1 MERSQEMTCPQN
13 TGDAAEWIVAYAART
28 LDSGKEA
35 AFERHLESCASCREM
50 AAAQRAV
57 WSALDALPPLPVSS
71 NFDSKLYQRIA
82 EEQRLAWWQRFSQA
96 HWSWRPA
103 MPVAAACAV
112 LIVAF
117 LVKNAGPSNTPQQQ
131 PQPQLQIDQ
140 VERALDDMD
149 MLKQAGVEFA
159 LEKNTPR
166 EQI

>member
-1 MERSQEMTCPQN
+1 
-13 TGDAAEWIVAYAART
+13 
-28 LDSGKEA
+28 L
-35 AFERHLESCASCREM
+35 

-57 WSALDALPPLPVSS
+57 WAALDELTPVPVST

-82 EEQRLAWWQRFSQA
+82 EEQRLAWWQRVLRA
-96 HWSWRPA
+96 DWSWRPA
-103 MPVAAACAV
+103 MPVAAACVV
-112 LIVAF
+112 LLVAF
-117 LVKNAGPSNTPQQQ
+117 LVKNAGPSIALQQ
-131 PQPQLQIDQ
+131 PAQPQLQIEQ